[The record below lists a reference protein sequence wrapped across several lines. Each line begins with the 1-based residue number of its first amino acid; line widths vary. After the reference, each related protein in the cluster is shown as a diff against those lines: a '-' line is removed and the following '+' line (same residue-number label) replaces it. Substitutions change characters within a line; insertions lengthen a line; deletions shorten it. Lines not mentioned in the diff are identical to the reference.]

1 MGNYISVSQN
11 DIIFSGILIAV
22 WLAIRPY
29 FVRMGERTQ
38 AKNQARLEAEAA
50 ANDFT
55 NNKGGNRGN
64 RKKLA

>member
-1 MGNYISVSQN
+1 MGNVISIDQN

-29 FVRMGERTQ
+29 FVRLGEQAQ

-50 ANDFT
+50 ANDAQNT
-55 NNKGGNRGN
+55 GGSRGGR
-64 RKKLA
+64 RKLD